1 MNKID
6 YSVYLVTDRDILKG
20 KDLYRAVEES
30 IQGGVTLVQLREKF
44 ISDDEFLEIAKN
56 LQKVTKKYNVP
67 LIINDN
73 VKIAK
78 IIDAEGVHIG
88 QSDESLEEARKEL
101 GEIR

>member
-20 KDLYRAVEES
+20 KDLCRAVEES

-56 LQKVTKKYNVP
+56 LQKVTKNIMY
-67 LIINDN
+67 L
-73 VKIAK
+73 
-78 IIDAEGVHIG
+78 
-88 QSDESLEEARKEL
+88 
-101 GEIR
+101 